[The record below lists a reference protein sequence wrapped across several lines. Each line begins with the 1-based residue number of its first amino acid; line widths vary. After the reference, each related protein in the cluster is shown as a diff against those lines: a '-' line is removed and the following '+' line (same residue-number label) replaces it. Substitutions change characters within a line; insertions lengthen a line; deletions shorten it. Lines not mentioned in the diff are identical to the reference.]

1 MQTPCFLRNSAY
13 DSCDSRIFLTFL
25 HTNSNVKQIF
35 FKSIQVVCSPSHIFY
50 LFDVLRFEFKAIFV
64 VISKIKNLD
73 VTLKKTSSTI
83 PRTPNCSAYTSA
95 KIINGLFGF
104 RQYCFQQ
111 FQIIIAYETL
121 SLIHI

>member
-1 MQTPCFLRNSAY
+1 M
-13 DSCDSRIFLTFL
+13 
-25 HTNSNVKQIF
+25 
-35 FKSIQVVCSPSHIFY
+35 
-50 LFDVLRFEFKAIFV
+50 

-111 FQIIIAYETL
+111 FQIIIAYETKKAIKPTIPSSAAIVKYEL
-121 SLIHI
+121 NVPVDIPFNTTFVELEYPPPIIGDFLIPFIRPAGKIYI